1 MLQALDTAP
10 HCGASGP
17 AGPQLVMSSIF
28 VPDGETLVPTALA
41 RGPWDPTAMHGGP
54 PSALLTRAVEAAE
67 VPEGVSMLMVRITV
81 ELLRPI
87 PIEPLVV
94 RAEVVRPGRRVQ
106 LVEATIEHA
115 ASGTELARA
124 RALRIREAPV
134 PLPYEDPVRG
144 PLLVAEPAPPPPETG
159 VPSQSTIET
168 DIAFHQDGI
177 ELRFVEGMW
186 NEPGPVTM
194 WGRLRAPLV
203 PGEEPSPLQ
212 RTVALAD
219 MGNGVSGIVDFETHM
234 FINPELT
241 VHVWRRPA
249 GEWIALRSR
258 SDLSRNGVG
267 LAYSSLYDAGGIF
280 GRAEQSLYV
289 DTR

>member
-1 MLQALDTAP
+1 VHA
-10 HCGASGP
+10 
-17 AGPQLVMSSIF
+17 IF
-28 VPDGETLVPTALA
+28 EPDGDTLVPTALA

-54 PSALLTRAVEAAE
+54 PTALLTRAVEGADA
-67 VPEGVSMLMVRITV
+67 PDGVTMGLARITV

-94 RAEVVRPGRRVQ
+94 RADVVRQGRRIQ
-106 LVEATIEHA
+106 LVEAAIHHA
-115 ASGTELARA
+115 ASGAELVRA

-144 PLLVAEPAPPPPETG
+144 PLLVAEPPPAPPETG
-159 VPSQSTIET
+159 VPSVSDLET
-168 DIAFHQDGI
+168 DVAFHQDGI

-203 PGEEPSPLQ
+203 AGEETSALQ
-212 RTVALAD
+212 QMAALAD
-219 MGNGVSGIVDFETHM
+219 MGNGVSGVVGFDTHM

-241 VHVWRRPA
+241 IHVWRPPT
-249 GEWIALRSR
+249 GEWVALRCR
-258 SDLSRNGVG
+258 SDVGHHGIG
-267 LAYSSLYDAGGIF
+267 LAQSSLYDADGRF
-280 GRAEQSLYV
+280 GAAAQSLFV